1 MSGAD
6 TRQPVVL
13 LDLDNTIL
21 DFNHAERVALG
32 RAFAQLGLEMNDDIA
47 ALYHKINIRHWEM
60 LEDGILTREQ
70 FDIVGEFHHG
80 TDGYFDLAKPIVSG
94 KEQYVRIA
102 IRKRKNGDE

>member
-1 MSGAD
+1 MD
-6 TRQPVVL
+6 TRPVVL

-60 LEDGILTREQ
+60 LEDGTPTSSSTRLPKAAYRPEQ
-70 FDIVGEFHHG
+70 RGDSPLCQPFL
-80 TDGYFDLAKPIVSG
+80 YFT
-94 KEQYVRIA
+94 
-102 IRKRKNGDE
+102 

>member
-1 MSGAD
+1 MGVPI
-6 TRQPVVL
+6 TY
-13 LDLDNTIL
+13 
-21 DFNHAERVALG
+21 
-32 RAFAQLGLEMNDDIA
+32 FAS
-47 ALYHKINIRHWEM
+47 HC
-60 LEDGILTREQ
+60 REQ